1 MGGFGPSSTL
11 LNSLDHS
18 PTVVNWGCGW
28 ILSKFHFRRFL
39 RSLASGREFGDFDG
53 LGQNLS
59 FLDHSL
65 AVVNW
70 GNHQIC
76 LLRSVA
82 SGSEF
87 GDLGNLDGFCQNST
101 P

>member
-1 MGGFGPSSTL
+1 MDFVKIPL
-11 LNSLDHS
+11 
-18 PTVVNWGCGW
+18 
-28 ILSKFHFRRFL
+28 RRFL
-39 RSLASGREFGDFDG
+39 RSLASGSEFGDFDG
-53 LGQNLS
+53 FGQNLS

-76 LLRSVA
+76 LLRSLA

-87 GDLGNLDGFCQNST
+87 GDLGDLDGFCQNST
-101 P
+101 SVDSLDHSLAVVNWGNHQICLGETT